1 MAKDRIEPA
10 DMDAVN
16 LDSLPRW
23 LRDLFDLQN
32 ETAGRETGRTKR
44 FLTSDH
50 PDAPEAK
57 EREKERRFTALMRR
71 LLEPG
76 YARLYAEAA
85 ETITRADDAA
95 ARAARKI
102 AQASTLAG
110 ERLEQ
115 LRASAAELPDGRKVF
130 KAVDG
135 RIYAEDGSDVSALR
149 DKIKG
154 LSDRSPSWEE
164 YAEAKR
170 KADDIEQQRREVE
183 AFRQDVIDPAKER
196 LGDADNSPS
205 EEELQGI
212 MDGIEEKM
220 PEAVR
225 SEHDGALLS
234 AEASALARGSAAD
247 EYLGSAP
254 VGALDLRDEFAA
266 ASTGASQPA
275 PPRGPKPAP

>member
-1 MAKDRIEPA
+1 MAKDRIEPG
-10 DMDAVN
+10 DMDTAN
-16 LDSLPRW
+16 MESLPRW
-23 LRDLFDLQN
+23 LRDLIDLQN
-32 ETAGRETGRTKR
+32 ESAGRETGRAKR

-50 PDAPEAK
+50 PDTLDAK

-71 LLEPG
+71 LLDPD
-76 YARLYAEAA
+76 YARLYSEAA

-95 ARAARKI
+95 ARAARRI
-102 AQASTLAG
+102 AQASTLAE

-130 KAVDG
+130 KAADG

-154 LSDRSPSWEE
+154 LTERSPSWE
-164 YAEAKR
+164 AFTDAKR
-170 KADDIEQQRREVE
+170 SAYDIEQQRREVE
-183 AFRQDVIDPAKER
+183 EYRQDVIDPAKER
-196 LGDADNSPS
+196 LSDQDNPPS
-205 EEELQGI
+205 EEELQEI

-225 SEHDGALLS
+225 SEHDAALVSADVLS
-234 AEASALARGSAAD
+234 PVRGSAAA

-254 VGALDLRDEFAA
+254 VGTLDLRDEFTA
-266 ASTGASQPA
+266 ASAGVSKPA